1 MQFHF
6 QQYLNHWYR
15 QPRLRPLI
23 DAQAALLRNGLE
35 RAFGYYLV
43 QLGAPWPD
51 SPAAEVKVSTHVLV
65 EARAH
70 KQPPFETVV
79 ADFDQLPFARESVDV
94 AVLPH
99 SLETVSDPYHLLR
112 QVDRMLVLDGYVGI
126 CGFNPFSLS
135 NQRLRRV
142 GRDRAVFRSANWIG
156 MHRVVDW
163 LNLLGYEI
171 ILAQHTALGWLPDG
185 REGSRWSAWRERLE
199 YGLEKTHLHTGRFY
213 CVVAQ
218 KRSVPLTPTPLDWKL
233 ANWLPIN
240 KGAWVPSRRLQHRS
254 AHEKS

>member
-1 MQFHF
+1 MQFQF
-6 QQYLNHWYR
+6 QQFLNHWYR
-15 QPRLRPLI
+15 QPRLRGLL
-23 DAQAALLRNGLE
+23 DVQAALLQTGLE

-51 SPAAEVKVSTHVLV
+51 SPATRVKVSTHVLV
-65 EARAH
+65 EG
-70 KQPPFETVV
+70 QPRKASGFDTVV
-79 ADFDQLPFARESVDV
+79 ADFDLLPFGRESVDV

-99 SLETVSDPYHLLR
+99 TLETISDPYHLLR
-112 QVDRMLVLDGYVGI
+112 QVDRMLVLDGHVAI
-126 CGFNPFSLS
+126 CGFNPFSLA
-135 NQRLRRV
+135 NQRLRHF
-142 GRDRAVFRSANWIG
+142 GRDKARFKAANWIG

-171 ILAQHTALGWLPDG
+171 ILAQHTPLGWLPEG
-185 REGSRWSAWRERLE
+185 RDEGRWSRWKEQLE
-199 YGLEKTHLHTGRFY
+199 YGLEKTHLHSGRFY

-218 KRSVPLTPTPLDWKL
+218 KRSVPLNPTRLDWKL

-254 AHEKS
+254 VHEKG